1 MQITLQAP
9 GARVLALPIMGL
21 MLCISARAQ
30 LGLSLQVRE
39 GPSHADHVIVGS
51 PPPRSYAG
59 SLRNGNSSPM
69 LLQIIQ
75 MAGRPGASGRFGACY
90 LEQWNSSLRRW
101 DYLPQ
106 PVVATE
112 TLDVKS
118 IVLKPGDPIQVCD
131 ALFSSKPGQPEVC
144 YRFTLQVQMRGHG
157 APSVLSRSFKVGG
170 ALPSGGKPPSCDK

>member
-9 GARVLALPIMGL
+9 GARVLALPIVGL

-30 LGLSLQVRE
+30 LGLSLQVRK
-39 GPSHADHVIVGS
+39 GPSHANHVIVGS
-51 PPPRSYAG
+51 PPPRSYVG
-59 SLRNGNSSPM
+59 LLRNTDSSPM

-75 MAGRPGASGRFGACY
+75 MAGRPGANGRFGACY

-106 PVVATE
+106 PIVATE
-112 TLDVKS
+112 TFEVKS
-118 IVLKPGDPIQVCD
+118 IVLKSGVPIQVCD
-131 ALFSSKPGQPEVC
+131 ALFSSKVGQPGIC
-144 YRFTLQVQMRGHG
+144 YRFMLQVQMRGHD

-170 ALPSGGKPPSCDK
+170 AAPSEGKPPSCDK